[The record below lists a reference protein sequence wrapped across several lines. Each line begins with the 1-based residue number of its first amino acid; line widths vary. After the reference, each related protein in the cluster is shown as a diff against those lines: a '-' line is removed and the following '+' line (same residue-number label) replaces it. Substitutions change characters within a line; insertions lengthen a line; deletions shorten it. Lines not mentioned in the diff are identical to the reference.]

1 MNMVHPGLYS
11 SLYQHSWKYNFYS
24 FIYFSGQRTY
34 ERHNAFDW
42 VSLSIWRSSQRL
54 LKIPFADA
62 WDKIQEVTRKSIMLK
77 YIY

>member
-11 SLYQHSWKYNFYS
+11 SLYQHSWKCNFYS

-42 VSLSIWRSSQRL
+42 VSCQFGEAPSVFS
-54 LKIPFADA
+54 
-62 WDKIQEVTRKSIMLK
+62 K
-77 YIY
+77 YHVQMCGTKYKKLQGSPLC